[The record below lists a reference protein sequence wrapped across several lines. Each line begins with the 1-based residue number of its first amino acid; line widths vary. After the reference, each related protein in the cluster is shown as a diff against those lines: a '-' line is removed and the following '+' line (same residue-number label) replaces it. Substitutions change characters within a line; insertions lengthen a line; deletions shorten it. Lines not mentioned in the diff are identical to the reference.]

1 MFDLDAPRPM
11 KNLSV
16 SKIEKHLLCPKNF
29 ELAYV
34 HKIPEP
40 RSWKAH
46 AGVVVHHVIEDAL
59 REYAKTDIYPS
70 WQTMDDHFEPAWI
83 KEQTEQEKKP
93 WFVGWKEEADD
104 PIEKLRKEY
113 RRLIKVARDEVLPT
127 VRPWI
132 LDEKP
137 VVENRID
144 LDIRTKVGICPI
156 IGYVDMLDASGVLM
170 DWKSTGKKVSNR
182 AKSTWLQFAAYS
194 LWAWPIVGEQELQC
208 EKIFLV
214 RGENDDP
221 HVERVSFVMGQKH
234 REYFVKVAAQ
244 VWETIHHGIYIAN
257 PNTWLCKAGWCPFYA
272 GCMGELTKAE
282 KDEPKAPVV
291 VG

>member
-1 MFDLDAPRPM
+1 MFDITPPSPM

-16 SKIEKHLLCPKNF
+16 SKIEKMLLCPKNF
-29 ELAYV
+29 ELQYI

-59 REYAKTDIYPS
+59 RGYAKTGRYPD
-70 WQTMDDHFEPAWI
+70 WQTMDDHFEPAWE
-83 KEQTEQEKKP
+83 KEQKEQEEKP

-104 PIEKLRKEY
+104 PIEKLRREY

-127 VRPWI
+127 VRPWTI
-132 LDEKP
+132 DKTP
-137 VVENRID
+137 VVEHRID
-144 LDIRTKVGICPI
+144 LDIRTKFGMCPI
-156 IGYVDMLDASGVLM
+156 IGYVDMLDESGILM

-194 LWAWPIVGEQELQC
+194 LWAWPIVGEQELRC

-221 HVERVSFVMGQKH
+221 HAERVSFVMGPKH

-257 PNTWLCKAGWCPFYA
+257 PNTWLCKPGWCPFFS
-272 GCMGELTKAE
+272 GCMGELVKV
-282 KDEPKAPVV
+282 KNDEAAAPVAS
-291 VG
+291 

>member
-1 MFDLDAPRPM
+1 MFDIAAPSPM

-16 SKIEKHLLCPKNF
+16 SKIEKILLCPKNF
-29 ELAYV
+29 ELQYI

-59 REYAKTDIYPS
+59 REYAKSGVYPD
-70 WQTMDDHFEPAWI
+70 WQTMDDQFEPAWE
-83 KEQTEQEKKP
+83 KEQKEQEGKP

-104 PIEKLRKEY
+104 PIEELRRTY
-113 RRLIKVARDEVLPT
+113 RPLIRIAREQVLPT
-127 VRPWI
+127 VRPWMI
-132 LDEKP
+132 GNDP
-137 VVENRID
+137 VVEQRID
-144 LDIRTKVGICPI
+144 LEVRTKVGLCPI

-182 AKSTWLQFAAYS
+182 AKRTWLQFAAYS
-194 LWAWPIVGEQELQC
+194 LWAWPIVGEQDLKC

-214 RGENDDP
+214 RGENNEP
-221 HVERVSFVMGQKH
+221 YVERVPFVVGPKH

-244 VWETIHHGIYIAN
+244 VWEMIHHGIFIAN
-257 PNTWLCKAGWCPFYA
+257 LDGWLCKYCSFFQ
-272 GCMGELTKAE
+272 GCQGELVK
-282 KDEPKAPVV
+282 
-291 VG
+291 